1 MQMTNSSLIEFEAT
15 KLAEAVHAEMNKQ
28 SFIDLEDI
36 RPPSTMGSLVSLS
49 ASMSADNCLPETK
62 SKGTPVTVRKKSLP
76 VGMVAK
82 RAVANQLQYAGSLE
96 SLLNECNHSQ
106 IENYKPPS
114 LMEFL
119 PDAADMESSMI
130 SVASITSE
138 IADVKEPEFLTSS
151 DHSDLIRNV
160 PSMLAMACTK

>member
-96 SLLNECNHSQ
+96 SLTMMKIFWLAFMWECRIIGIALNFSSKNCMMSKIKWFNIINEFQ
-106 IENYKPPS
+106 IKCILER
-114 LMEFL
+114 FL
-119 PDAADMESSMI
+119 ES
-130 SVASITSE
+130 
-138 IADVKEPEFLTSS
+138 
-151 DHSDLIRNV
+151 
-160 PSMLAMACTK
+160 